1 MSEKSL
7 SRRNLLG
14 GSAGLAAGAVF
25 MSALNPAA
33 AAAPTVSDLAMT
45 DPEYARFFK
54 YFDEEEVA
62 KTVEPVLGKT
72 RRHFVILATLLGCG
86 GKEEFE
92 VRLPQALDA
101 GVTPTQVREIVYQA
115 RLISVWVAYAVS
127 STS

>member
-1 MSEKSL
+1 
-7 SRRNLLG
+7 
-14 GSAGLAAGAVF
+14 

-33 AAAPTVSDLAMT
+33 AAALTVSDLAMT

-92 VRLPQALDA
+92 ACRRRS
-101 GVTPTQVREIVYQA
+101 TPASRPRKFVKSSIRA

>member
-33 AAAPTVSDLAMT
+33 AAAPTVSDLAKT

-54 YFDEEEVA
+54 YFDEDEVA

-72 RRHFVILATLLGCG
+72 HRYFVVLAALLGCG

-92 VRLPQALDA
+92 VRL
-101 GVTPTQVREIVYQA
+101 TPASRPRKFVKSSIRA
-115 RLISVWVAYAVS
+115 RLISVWVACAVS